1 MESSI
6 RCRYAV
12 LSPHNPL
19 FSYHIPLLPIFTRLS
34 YSDAGVGFD
43 ASVLYIWPRHLP
55 GLLHDPG
62 IKQLLASDQL
72 ILVLWDHFSLF
83 AGWPYLDMMVA
94 NSHASLSYWGR
105 HARLFIS
112 DTDEFLVPTKPRTTL
127 ADMVAP
133 GGCLAGFSACNAF
146 FERALF
152 PSIPLL
158 NESAVWHGN
167 PLAPHPLTYYG
178 VMTPLSPVYPKSMV
192 DPNAVFPM
200 SVHSSLVCMGNWT
213 VADGASIDKA
223 ASPCSTP
230 APCMDVAE
238 TCGFTVHVV
247 NMHDKRM
254 SANALNASITFKPE
268 WLWMLHS

>member
-94 NSHASLSYWGR
+94 NSHASLSFWGR

-127 ADMVAP
+127 ADMAAP
-133 GGCLAGFSACNAF
+133 GGCLSDLFGCSTFNGFAI
-146 FERALF
+146 RPQD
-152 PSIPLL
+152 PSL
-158 NESAVWHGN
+158 NETMLWKDDLS
-167 PLAPHPLTYYG
+167 LSAPHPLLHYGLMSPTYG
-178 VMTPLSPVYPKSMV
+178 LPKSIV
-192 DPNAVFPM
+192 DPNLIFPFF
-200 SVHSSLVCMGNWT
+200 VHSTLTCNGT
-213 VADGASIDKA
+213 THVADGASSSKLLSVCSNA
-223 ASPCSTP
+223 LPCLLLNAT
-230 APCMDVAE
+230 
-238 TCGFTVHVV
+238 TCGWVAHVA
-247 NMHDKRM
+247 NMHRQRTK
-254 SANALNASITFKPE
+254 ANNTAPIPAD
-268 WLWMLHS
+268 WLWMLH

>member
-1 MESSI
+1 MLWRSQYDSAIGFQATIAYVWGRDVPTYEQHPVI
-6 RCRYAV
+6 R
-12 LSPHNPL
+12 
-19 FSYHIPLLPIFTRLS
+19 
-34 YSDAGVGFD
+34 
-43 ASVLYIWPRHLP
+43 
-55 GLLHDPG
+55 
-62 IKQLLASDQL
+62 QLLAAGRL
-72 ILVLWDHFSLF
+72 ILVAINHLALYTEWGHQDMQLCLAHGVLGQWGTHSLV
-83 AGWPYLDMMVA
+83 YV
-94 NSHASLSYWGR
+94 
-105 HARLFIS
+105 S
-112 DTDEFLVPTKPRTTL
+112 DLDEFLVPAQPRTTL

-254 SANALNASITFKPE
+254 SANALNASIPFKPE